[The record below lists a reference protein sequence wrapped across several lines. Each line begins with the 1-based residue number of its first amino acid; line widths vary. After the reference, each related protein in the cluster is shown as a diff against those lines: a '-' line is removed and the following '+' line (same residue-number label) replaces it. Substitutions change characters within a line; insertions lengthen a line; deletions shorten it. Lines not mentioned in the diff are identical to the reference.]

1 MFRISVLRRAVHV
14 LMLFAAIGV
23 IPVWAQLTTGAVT
36 GTVSDRSNAPI
47 GQAQV
52 RLIDSGTGVVRQTVT
67 DQNGNFRFSLLPVG
81 TYTIEAS
88 SKGFKTF
95 RREGIIVET
104 DRSLG
109 VPVNLD
115 IGTINET
122 VEVTAGTPLLDP
134 NTSSLGT
141 VMDQKKVQDL
151 PLNGRNPMGLANLI
165 PTVRGIG
172 AFGGL
177 VTSTW
182 STAPVT
188 IGGGSVIGSGYLV
201 DGIANDKMIDTGES
215 TVLPVEATEEFK
227 VLTNNMSAE
236 FGRTGGGIIS
246 VISKSG
252 TNAFHGNLFEYV
264 RNSALGANEFF
275 ANNAGAPRLALK
287 LNQYGGALGGPI
299 KKDKLFFFA
308 NYEGVRLRQTK
319 NTTVTSPTPLQRMG
333 DFSQTF
339 ASSGALIKIYDPLT
353 TVPNPNVK
361 GTYTRTQFAGNRI
374 AASRINPVAAA
385 IMNYYPLPN
394 QPGLPVT
401 QGQNLFLTGSNPLN
415 NDTGT
420 VKIDYE
426 LGPSRRLSGRYT
438 QDNLSFDLPNYFG
451 NAAAADGRTV
461 PIPHHS
467 GSVSFS
473 NVFTPTLLLDAKAG
487 FNRENEHYFAPAQG
501 FDITSLGFPASLMQQ
516 AQHGYGKGPGFPS
529 ISIADASA
537 FGRPDNLG
545 NPSSTSSASVA
556 LTKVSGVHSLKFG
569 YEYRL
574 YRRNDYGTASPF
586 GAYTFTRGFTQ
597 GPNPLQASTTG
608 GYGDASF
615 LLGYPS
621 SAAANYTTDN
631 TKSFDYHALFVQDD
645 WKVTRK
651 LTLNLGLRWE
661 YEGAVH
667 DRYNVLSNFDPLV
680 PSPLAVPGLQLKGG
694 LIFPG
699 VNGVPSGIIDPSHKD
714 FGPRFGLA
722 YQATRNIVI
731 RGGYG
736 ITYIPT
742 VGTAYTSTG
751 FTATTTMIT
760 SVDGGLTPYDTLS
773 NPFPSGI
780 NRPTGSSLGAA
791 TGIGGPISGQLRDT
805 HVGHAEEWNF
815 TFQIQPKPNWLV
827 EAAWVGNHGVH
838 LMMYGVPLD
847 FLSPANFA
855 LGTQLQQSVNNPF
868 FGQIVSGPL
877 STPTIT
883 RSQLLL
889 PYPQFTSVNGGYA
902 FNGSSTYNAFTL
914 KLEKRFSQGFSILGA
929 YTFSKLLDL
938 GDNTTQLRPG
948 EVIGTQ
954 VQNWNNL
961 SAEKSL
967 SLINVPQRLVL
978 TALWAIPIGGISNPI
993 LRHTLGNWQVNV
1005 IATMQAGQPIALA
1018 AAVQGGGNRP
1028 DVVPGVP
1035 EESANQSLAQWFNPL
1050 AFGNPLPYTYG
1061 NVSRTLPHVL
1071 GPGLCNVDLSILRS
1085 FPIVEKYKLQF
1096 RAEAF
1101 NLNNTPQFS
1110 NPGNTIGSSTF
1121 GVITSTANQPRIVQ
1135 LALRLDF

>member
-1 MFRISVLRRAVHV
+1 MFGISRPRNLFRILILFTIAGTSVR
-14 LMLFAAIGV
+14 
-23 IPVWAQLTTGAVT
+23 AQLTTGTVT
-36 GTVSDRSNAPI
+36 GNVSDSSAAPV
-47 GQAQV
+47 ASAEV
-52 RLIDSGTGVVRQTVT
+52 TLINNGTSVT
-67 DQNGNFRFSLLPVG
+67 YKTSTDGSGNFRFLLLPVG

-104 DRSLG
+104 DRSLA
-109 VPVNLD
+109 VPVTLE
-115 IGTINET
+115 IGTVNET

-172 AFGGL
+172 LFGGL

-182 STAPVT
+182 STAAVT

-252 TNAFHGNLFEYV
+252 TNQFHGSLFEYL
-264 RNSALGANEFF
+264 RNSVLDADEFF
-275 ANNAGAPRLALK
+275 ANKNGTPRLPLVF
-287 LNQYGGALGGPI
+287 NQFGGSLAGPI
-299 KKDKLFFFA
+299 KKDKLFFFV
-308 NYEGVRLRQTK
+308 NYEGVRERQTLD
-319 NTTVTSPTPLQRMG
+319 TTLTSPTPLQRTG

-339 ASSGALIKIYDPLT
+339 TSTGALIKIYDPT
-353 TVPNPNVK
+353 TSALVNPNVP
-361 GTYTRTQFAGNRI
+361 GVYVRTQFLGNSI
-374 AASRINPVAAA
+374 PKSSINPVAAA

-394 QPGLPVT
+394 QPGLPFS
-401 QGQNLFLTGSNPLN
+401 QAQNLFLTGHEPLN
-415 NDTGT
+415 NDTVTGK
-420 VKIDYE
+420 VDYD
-426 LGPSRRLSGRYT
+426 LSPSRRLSGRYT

-467 GSVSFS
+467 AFISFT
-473 NVFTPTLLLDAKAG
+473 NVFTPTLLLDAKVG

-516 AQHGYGKGPGFPS
+516 AQKGYGKGPGFPS
-529 ISIADASA
+529 ISITDASA

-556 LTKVSGVHSLKFG
+556 MTRSRASHSLKFG

-574 YRRNDYGTASPF
+574 YRRNDYGTASPY

-597 GPNPLQASTTG
+597 GPNPLQPSTTAG
-608 GYGDASF
+608 FGVASF
-615 LLGYPS
+615 LLGDPS
-621 SAAANYTTDN
+621 SGTANYTTDN
-631 TKSFDYHALFVQDD
+631 TKSFDYHAAFVQDD
-645 WKVTRK
+645 WKTTRK
-651 LTLNLGLRWE
+651 LTLNLGMRWA

-667 DRYNVLSNFDPLV
+667 DRYNVLSNFDPLI
-680 PSPLAVPGLQLKGG
+680 PSPLTVPGLPLRGG
-694 LIFPG
+694 LFFPG
-699 VNGVPSGIIDPSHKD
+699 VNGVPSGIIDPSKKD
-714 FGPRFGLA
+714 FAPRFGLA

-736 ITYIPT
+736 IMYIPT
-742 VGTAYTSTG
+742 VGTSYTSTG
-751 FTATTTMIT
+751 FTATTSMIT
-760 SVDGGLTPYDTLS
+760 SIDGVTPYNNLS

-815 TFQIQPKPNWLV
+815 TLQIQPKPNWLV

-847 FLSPANFA
+847 ILSPANFA
-855 LGTQLQQSVNNPF
+855 LGTQLQQSVKNPF
-868 FGQIVSGPL
+868 ANYISAGPL

-883 RSQLLL
+883 LAQLLL

-902 FNGSSTYNAFTL
+902 FRGSSTYNAFTL
-914 KLEKRFSQGFSILGA
+914 KVEKRFSHGFSILGA

-948 EVIGTQ
+948 EAIGTA
-954 VQNWNNL
+954 VQNWNDVA
-961 SAEKSL
+961 AEKSL
-967 SLINVPQRLVL
+967 SLINVPQRLVM
-978 TALWAIPIGGISNPI
+978 TALWAIPTGGLRNPF

-1005 IATMQAGQPIALA
+1005 ISTSQTGQPIALA
-1018 AAVQGGGNRP
+1018 ASVPGGGNRP
-1028 DVVPGVP
+1028 NVVPGVSEASP
-1035 EESANQSLAQWFNPL
+1035 NKSLNEWFNIQAFSIPL
-1050 AFGNPLPYTYG
+1050 SYTFG

-1071 GPGLCNVDLSILRS
+1071 GPGLCNVDLSVIRS
-1085 FPIVEKYKLQF
+1085 FPIVENYKLQF

-1101 NLNNTPQFS
+1101 NLNNTPYFT
-1110 NPGNTIGSSTF
+1110 NPGGTIGSNTF
-1121 GVITSTANQPRIVQ
+1121 GVITSTSNQPRILQ
-1135 LALRLDF
+1135 FALRVDF

>member
-1 MFRISVLRRAVHV
+1 MA
-14 LMLFAAIGV
+14 
-23 IPVWAQLTTGAVT
+23 WAQLTTGTVT
-36 GTVSDRSNAPI
+36 GTVSDASGAPI
-47 GQAQV
+47 AHAEV
-52 RLIDSGTGVVRQTVT
+52 RLIDAGTGVVHSTVP
-67 DQNGNFRFSLLPVG
+67 DQNGNFRFLLLPVG

-109 VPVNLD
+109 VPISLE
-115 IGTINET
+115 IGTVTET

-172 AFGGL
+172 SFGGL

-182 STAPVT
+182 STAAVT

-252 TNAFHGNLFEYV
+252 TNQLHGSLFEYF
-264 RNSALGANEFF
+264 RNSVLTANDFF
-275 ANNAGAPRLALK
+275 ANKAGAPRLSLN
-287 LNQYGGALGGPI
+287 LNQFGGAVSGPI
-299 KKDKLFFFA
+299 KKDKLFYFF
-308 NYEGVRLRQTK
+308 NYEGVRKRQTQA
-319 NTTVTSPTPLQRMG
+319 VTLISPTPLQRAG

-339 ASSGALIKIYDPLT
+339 TSSGALIKIYDPLT
-353 TVPNPNVK
+353 TIPNPDPTMK
-361 GTYTRTQFAGNRI
+361 GTYLRSQFAGNKI
-374 AASRINPVAAA
+374 DISRINPVAAA
-385 IMNYYPLPN
+385 IMKYYPLPN
-394 QPGLPVT
+394 LPGTAVS
-401 QGQNLFLTGSNPLN
+401 QAQNLFLTGGNPLD
-415 NDTGT
+415 NDTAT
-420 VKIDYE
+420 VKIDYD
-426 LGPSRRLSGRYT
+426 LSSSRRLSGRYT
-438 QDNLSFDLPNYFG
+438 QDNLSFNLPNYFG

-467 GSVSFS
+467 GFVSFTD
-473 NVFTPTLLLDAKAG
+473 VFTPTLLLDAKIG
-487 FNRENEHYFAPAQG
+487 VNRENEHYFAPAQG
-501 FDITSLGFPASLMQQ
+501 FDITSLGFPKSLMEQ

-545 NPSSTSSASVA
+545 NPSSSSSASA
-556 LTKVSGVHSLKFG
+556 AMTKTSGAQSLKFG

-597 GPNPLQASTTG
+597 GPNPLQATPIG
-608 GYGDASF
+608 GYGVASF

-631 TKSFDYHALFVQDD
+631 TKSFQYHAIFVQDD

-651 LTLNLGLRWE
+651 LTLNLGLRWA
-661 YEGAVH
+661 YESAVH

-680 PSPLAVPGLQLKGG
+680 PSPLVVPGLQLKGG

-736 ITYIPT
+736 IMYIPT
-742 VGTAYTSTG
+742 IGTSYTSTG
-751 FTATTTMIT
+751 FTATTSMIT

-773 NPFPSGI
+773 NPFPNGI

-815 TFQIQPKPNWLV
+815 TLQMQPKPNWLI

-847 FLSPANFA
+847 ILSPANFA
-855 LGTQLQQSVNNPF
+855 
-868 FGQIVSGPL
+868 
-877 STPTIT
+877 
-883 RSQLLL
+883 
-889 PYPQFTSVNGGYA
+889 
-902 FNGSSTYNAFTL
+902 
-914 KLEKRFSQGFSILGA
+914 
-929 YTFSKLLDL
+929 
-938 GDNTTQLRPG
+938 
-948 EVIGTQ
+948 
-954 VQNWNNL
+954 
-961 SAEKSL
+961 
-967 SLINVPQRLVL
+967 
-978 TALWAIPIGGISNPI
+978 
-993 LRHTLGNWQVNV
+993 
-1005 IATMQAGQPIALA
+1005 
-1018 AAVQGGGNRP
+1018 
-1028 DVVPGVP
+1028 
-1035 EESANQSLAQWFNPL
+1035 
-1050 AFGNPLPYTYG
+1050 
-1061 NVSRTLPHVL
+1061 
-1071 GPGLCNVDLSILRS
+1071 
-1085 FPIVEKYKLQF
+1085 
-1096 RAEAF
+1096 
-1101 NLNNTPQFS
+1101 
-1110 NPGNTIGSSTF
+1110 
-1121 GVITSTANQPRIVQ
+1121 
-1135 LALRLDF
+1135 